1 MVLAYNFPPV
11 VGTGIER
18 TLKHVTYLPDHGW
31 RPVVVAPANPA
42 YRLVDPAS
50 VALIPPGTEVHR
62 APMLEP
68 GHARLLLRRLLRGE
82 APSGEAPSHGAT
94 AGAAA
99 DEARGGSSGLRGLLN
114 AAWARIVPALF
125 FPDEQLLW
133 APSAALVGWRTQRRH
148 PVDVLYS
155 SAPPFST
162 HLAAGLLT
170 RRLGLPWVADFRDPW
185 IGNSFARPLGAPHRR
200 LQAGLE
206 RWIVSG
212 ADRSVFATERMRDR
226 YASRYPTLAD
236 RFVVIPNGYDLADL
250 ASARTAAAA
259 ETPTD
264 DGLFHLVYA
273 GSLYGAD
280 ELALLLDGVELLR
293 RRRPELSDRLRV
305 ELIGWLN
312 AQNQDLAARRLPS
325 LEPLVRHVDFMPRN
339 EALARVARADAGL
352 LLMADAPGRDQ
363 VVGSKLY
370 EYIGL
375 DKPVL
380 AVTPP
385 SEARRTL
392 EGLDWGILADPDP
405 DGVAVGLERIMASG
419 AADRIADPE
428 RSYERRTL
436 TAKLAALLDEV
447 AGEPVAR
454 G

>member
-1 MVLAYNFPPV
+1 
-11 VGTGIER
+11 
-18 TLKHVTYLPDHGW
+18 
-31 RPVVVAPANPA
+31 
-42 YRLVDPAS
+42 
-50 VALIPPGTEVHR
+50 
-62 APMLEP
+62 
-68 GHARLLLRRLLRGE
+68 
-82 APSGEAPSHGAT
+82 
-94 AGAAA
+94 
-99 DEARGGSSGLRGLLN
+99 
-114 AAWARIVPALF
+114 
-125 FPDEQLLW
+125 
-133 APSAALVGWRTQRRH
+133 
-148 PVDVLYS
+148 
-155 SAPPFST
+155 
-162 HLAAGLLT
+162 
-170 RRLGLPWVADFRDPW
+170 
-185 IGNSFARPLGAPHRR
+185 
-200 LQAGLE
+200 
-206 RWIVSG
+206 
-212 ADRSVFATERMRDR
+212 VFATERMRDR

-236 RFVVIPNGYDLADL
+236 RFTVIPNGYDLADL
-250 ASARTAAAA
+250 ASARVAEAA
-259 ETPTD
+259 EAQAD
-264 DGLFHLVYA
+264 DGRFHLVYA
-273 GSLYGAD
+273 GSLYGAV
-280 ELALLLDGVELLR
+280 ELDLLLDGVDLLR
-293 RRRPELSDRLRV
+293 RRRPELGDRLRV

-312 AQNQDLAARRLPS
+312 ADNQDLARRRLPS
-325 LEPLVRHVDFMPRN
+325 LEPIVRHVDFMPRN